1 MKYFKNIILIFL
13 SLYAGNALA
22 QSYTGDTWEQA
33 KKAGEATV
41 SVAYVETPGLVY
53 RNSAGNLTGVCID
66 IFNDFVKYVAATKK
80 VNLKTKFV
88 GDGSSFSGMYAKVK
102 ASQGGVFGLGNV
114 TITPERTK
122 EVSFSPAYIT
132 NFAILITH
140 KEVATLAKLEDLPKT
155 FGSLT
160 AYTGKGTLNEK
171 RIQELQKKYFP
182 AMKIEAVATSQDALE
197 KITKD
202 LKGFGY
208 LDLAFY
214 LQAVK
219 DHSSLKRHPVGDQ
232 GTEQFGLVMPKGSDW
247 GPLWDEF
254 FKANGG
260 YLNSPAYREII
271 IKHLGATGA
280 KLLKM

>member
-1 MKYFKNIILIFL
+1 MKRFL
-13 SLYAGNALA
+13 TALLSGISLFAGGIYA

-33 KKAGEATV
+33 KKNGSGTL
-41 SVAYVETPGLVY
+41 SLAYVETPALVY
-53 RNSAGNLTGVCID
+53 QDANGKLTGVCVD
-66 IFNDFVKYVAATKK
+66 IMNDFIKYVATTKK
-80 VNLKTKFV
+80 VTLTTKFV

-122 EVSFSPAYIT
+122 EVTFSPAYIT

-155 FGSLT
+155 FAALT
-160 AYTGKGTLNEK
+160 AYTGRGTLNEK
-171 RIQELQKKYFP
+171 RIQDLQRKYFP
-182 AMKIEAVATSQDALE
+182 SMKIESTATSQDALE

-202 LKGFGY
+202 ENGFGY

-219 DHSSLKRHPVGDQ
+219 QHSSLKRHPVGDQ
-232 GTEQFGLVMPKGSDW
+232 GTEQFGLILPKNSDW
-247 GPLWDEF
+247 SPLLEEF

-260 YLNSPAYREII
+260 YLNSAAYKEII
-271 IKHLGATGA
+271 MKHLGATGA

>member
-1 MKYFKNIILIFL
+1 MKYFKNIFLISF
-13 SLYAGNALA
+13 SLIAGSTLA

-33 KKAGEATV
+33 KKTGEGTI
-41 SVAYVETPGLVY
+41 SLAYVETPALVY
-53 RNSAGNLTGVCID
+53 RNSAGNLTGVCVD
-66 IFNDFVKYVAATKK
+66 IFNDFVKYVATTKK

-88 GDGSSFSGMYAKVK
+88 GDGSSFSGMYAKVRT
-102 ASQGGVFGLGNV
+102 SQGGVIGLGNI

-122 EVSFSPAYIT
+122 EVTFSPAYIT

-140 KEVATLAKLEDLPKT
+140 KDIATLAKLEDLPKT

-171 RIQELQKKYFP
+171 RILELQKKYYP
-182 AMKIEAVATSQDALE
+182 AMKIEVVATSQDALE
-197 KITKD
+197 KMTKD

-219 DHSSLKRHPVGDQ
+219 EHSSLKRHPVGDQ
-232 GTEQFGLVMPKGSDW
+232 GTEQFGLVMPKNSDW
-247 GPLWDEF
+247 APLWEEF

-260 YLNSPAYREII
+260 YLNSAAYREII